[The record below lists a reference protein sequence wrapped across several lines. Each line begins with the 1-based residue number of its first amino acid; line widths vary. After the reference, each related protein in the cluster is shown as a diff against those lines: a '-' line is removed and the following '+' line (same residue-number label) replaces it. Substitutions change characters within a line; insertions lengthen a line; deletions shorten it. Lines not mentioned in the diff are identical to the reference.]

1 MDRFGLS
8 DLIIPR
14 LRQLAC
20 STHSSRWEAMLHSPE
35 WGMTSVQAR
44 LLSRAMLADF
54 APGQKVG
61 LHYLS

>member
-14 LRQLAC
+14 LRQLVC
-20 STHSSRWEAMLHSPE
+20 STRSSRWEATLLSPE

-44 LLSRAMLADF
+44 LLSRAMLADI
-54 APGQKVG
+54 APGQKVRF
-61 LHYLS
+61 HYLS